1 MTKILLKDRAG
12 IPLAPGSARVVTDE
26 GYLRVPGRVARAG
39 NVQQYLASELELT
52 DRGPNEIVNVYRP
65 PESVFAPDSLST
77 YDNSDITVQ
86 HPDDLVTAVTWQGV
100 SVGHA
105 ISAGRQEGDWVVVD
119 LLIKDQEAIKA
130 IDAGTVEL
138 SAGYLAE
145 YVHQPGV
152 TPDGTPYEFIQR
164 GIAVN
169 HIALCDHARAGREA
183 RLFDH
188 KPAQE
193 AVMTHKVTLDNGV
206 KVEVADEQTQTLI
219 QSTLD
224 GLRKQVA
231 DSQKAVQDAEEA
243 KQKAEAKADAA
254 DEENEELKKKASDDA
269 ISARVTEVISAMD
282 SARKVAGDEFTCD
295 SVVPVVIY
303 RSALDS
309 AKAPCKRY
317 ESWDKAPEAYVVAA
331 IDMAVEKK
339 EAEDEEEEEHEKR
352 TSDSHRRFADDM
364 AKSKT
369 KTGDAQAT
377 RDANYQAF
385 LDKRYGKKE
394 TA

>member
-52 DRGPNEIVNVYRP
+52 DRGPNKIVNVYRP
-65 PESVFAPDSLST
+65 PESVFDADSLST
-77 YDNSDITVQ
+77 YDNADITVE
-86 HPDDLVTAVTWQGV
+86 HPDDLVTADTYRKV

-105 ISAGRQEGDWVVVD
+105 ISGGRQEGDFVVVD
-119 LLIKDQEAIKA
+119 LLIKDGAAIKA
-130 IDAGTVEL
+130 IDSGKAEL

-152 TPDGTPYEFIQR
+152 TPDGTPYEFVQR
-164 GIAVN
+164 GISVN

-183 RLFDH
+183 RLFDT

-193 AVMTHKVTLDNGV
+193 ADMSYKVTLDKGI
-206 KVEVADEQTQTLI
+206 KVEVADEQSQTLI
-219 QSTLD
+219 QSAFD
-224 GLRKQVA
+224 GLRKEA
-231 DSQKAVQDAEEA
+231 EDARKAMKDAEAAKEA
-243 KQKAEAKADAA
+243 AEAKADAK
-254 DEENEELKKKASDDA
+254 DEENEALKKKASDDA
-269 ISARVTEVISAMD
+269 ISARVSEVIGSMD
-282 SARKVAGDEFTCD
+282 AARKIAGAEFTSD
-295 SVVPVVIY
+295 SVSPLTIM
-303 RSALDS
+303 RAALD
-309 AKAPCKRY
+309 AAEVPCKRH
-317 ESWDKAPEAYVVAA
+317 ESWDKAPDAYVQAA
-331 IDMAVEKK
+331 FDVAVEKK
-339 EAEDEEEEEHEKR
+339 EAEDEEEEEHKEK
-352 TSDSHRRFADDM
+352 TKDSHRRFADDL

-377 RDANYQAF
+377 RDANYETF
-385 LDKRYGKKE
+385 LEKRYGKKE